1 MDGVR
6 ITRASSKKCLSKA
19 SARRALQR
27 IVAAR
32 SRAYKIAKH
41 QWVPSLPVIAEEE
54 PEAEAPID
62 SEPERESEPEPEPE
76 LEPEE
81 GFWSFCAIFIEGL
94 WQEQTPTQAP
104 SVGAEPTMEVI

>member
-62 SEPERESEPEPEPE
+62 SEPEREPE

-81 GFWSFCAIFIEGL
+81 GFWSFCASFMEGL

-104 SVGAEPTMEVI
+104 SV